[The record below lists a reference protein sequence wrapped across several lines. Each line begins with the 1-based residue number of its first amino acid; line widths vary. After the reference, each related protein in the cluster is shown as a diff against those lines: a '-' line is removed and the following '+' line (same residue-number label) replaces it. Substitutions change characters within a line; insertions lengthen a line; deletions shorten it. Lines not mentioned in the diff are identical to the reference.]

1 MGPVVPDSC
10 RSSYIAEV
18 APPSI
23 RGRLVGFYEIG
34 SQGAQ
39 MCGFW
44 VNYAV
49 NRTISSSSKL
59 VMSETPKVPTDTTD
73 PSQPQLNGRFLLV
86 FNCFPPS
93 SYLQSCLS
101 AQNRRGGWLKRT
113 AGRKPRELFAIFVS
127 FPPATLML

>member
-1 MGPVVPDSC
+1 MNVVGITRPNHC
-10 RSSYIAEV
+10 RFRYIAEV

-49 NRTISSSSKL
+49 NKTISSSSKSI
-59 VMSETPKVPTDTTD
+59 MPEKPKMPIWTTD
-73 PSQPQLNGRFLLV
+73 SV
-86 FNCFPPS
+86 
-93 SYLQSCLS
+93 
-101 AQNRRGGWLKRT
+101 
-113 AGRKPRELFAIFVS
+113 
-127 FPPATLML
+127 

>member
-1 MGPVVPDSC
+1 MELPQSFPCKSNCLLSFSLKEPIVPDIY
-10 RSSYIAEV
+10 RFSYIAEV

-49 NRTISSSSKL
+49 NRTISSSSKSI
-59 VMSETPKVPTDTTD
+59 M
-73 PSQPQLNGRFLLV
+73 
-86 FNCFPPS
+86 
-93 SYLQSCLS
+93 LQ
-101 AQNRRGGWLKRT
+101 N
-113 AGRKPRELFAIFVS
+113 PD
-127 FPPATLML
+127 M